1 MKVPNDVTKL
11 TKLFETFGAQDPEAW
26 ASSQVKEAIPQLQR
40 FLFLRQAWRNI
51 LDEGDTTWIEYQI
64 QQYERSPNGPY
75 AGVGAALKRCLAKG
89 ISPQDLTDI
98 ARGIQAQM
106 LFQFCY
112 LLDDPNFRESEL
124 RDFAWGLFEVDSDDN
139 PIPPRI
145 GSLHESVLETDP
157 TGREMRPR
165 GGGDA

>member
-1 MKVPNDVTKL
+1 MDVPKDIAEL
-11 TKLFETFGAQDPEAW
+11 SQLFERLGAQNSKSW
-26 ASSQVKEAIPQLQR
+26 ASSQIKEGIPQLQR

-51 LDEGDTTWIEYQI
+51 LDEDNIKWIERQI
-64 QQYERSPNGPY
+64 QDTERYPTGPY
-75 AGVGAALKRCLAKG
+75 ADVGSALKRSLAKG
-89 ISPQDLTDI
+89 VSPQDLTEI

-106 LFQFCY
+106 LFQLCY
-112 LLDDPNFRESEL
+112 LLDDPDIREPEL
-124 RDFAWGLFEVDSDDN
+124 KEFSWGLFEVDADNN

-165 GGGDA
+165 DGSNA